1 MAVMV
6 VVGDPGVVIVATTGP
21 LTCDQ
26 VPTPTRAVFP
36 AIVAEPG
43 DAQIVW
49 LGPAFDVV
57 GTPLTIMLTWLDE
70 AGHGALVMVHW
81 NT

>member
-1 MAVMV
+1 MTAE
-6 VVGDPGVVIVATTGP
+6 
-21 LTCDQ
+21 
-26 VPTPTRAVFP
+26 FP

-49 LGPAFDVV
+49 FMPAFDVV

-70 AGHGALVMVHW
+70 AGHGALVIVHW

>member
-21 LTCDQ
+21 LICDQ
-26 VPTPTRAVFP
+26 VPTPTRAVLP

-43 DAQIVW
+43 TVQTV
-49 LGPAFDVV
+49 
-57 GTPLTIMLTWLDE
+57 
-70 AGHGALVMVHW
+70 
-81 NT
+81 

>member
-6 VVGDPGVVIVATTGP
+6 VAGDPGVVIVATTGP
-21 LTCDQ
+21 LICDQ
-26 VPTPTRAVFP
+26 VPTPTRAELP

-43 DAQIVW
+43 AVQTVW
-49 LGPAFDVV
+49 FMPAFDVV

-70 AGHGALVMVHW
+70 AGHGALVIVHW

>member
-6 VVGDPGVVIVATTGP
+6 VVDDPGVVIVATTGP
-21 LTCDQ
+21 LICDQ
-26 VPTPTRAVFP
+26 VPTPTRAVLP

-43 DAQIVW
+43 AVQTVW
-49 LGPAFDVV
+49 FMPAFDVV
-57 GTPLTIMLTWLDE
+57 GTPLTKMLTWLDE
-70 AGHGALVMVHW
+70 AGHGALAMVHW

>member
-21 LTCDQ
+21 LTCVH
-26 VPTPTRAVFP
+26 VPDPIAGLLP

-49 LGPAFDVV
+49 FMPPFDVV
-57 GTPLTIMLTWLDE
+57 GGCVTVSVTLPDGAFAQLLLTITL
-70 AGHGALVMVHW
+70 
-81 NT
+81 